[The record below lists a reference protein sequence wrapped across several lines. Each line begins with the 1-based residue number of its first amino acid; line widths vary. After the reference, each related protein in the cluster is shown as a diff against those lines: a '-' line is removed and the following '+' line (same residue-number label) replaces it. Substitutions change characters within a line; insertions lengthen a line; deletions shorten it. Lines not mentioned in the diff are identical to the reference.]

1 MRFPAGVLILFG
13 TIPAKE
19 KGAPAM
25 KATANAART
34 AFPDRT
40 QYESTEDIPPRLHAQ
55 RAGLSTSEAR
65 QCPNLYP
72 NQYGPNALAEEKV
85 TPLGKLFGYFRGF
98 TPVPVEV
105 PAGEARR
112 GER

>member
-1 MRFPAGVLILFG
+1 
-13 TIPAKE
+13 
-19 KGAPAM
+19 M

-65 QCPNLYP
+65 QCPS
-72 NQYGPNALAEEKV
+72 QYGANALAEVKV
-85 TPLGKLFGYFRGF
+85 SPLGRLLRYFRGF

-112 GER
+112 GEP